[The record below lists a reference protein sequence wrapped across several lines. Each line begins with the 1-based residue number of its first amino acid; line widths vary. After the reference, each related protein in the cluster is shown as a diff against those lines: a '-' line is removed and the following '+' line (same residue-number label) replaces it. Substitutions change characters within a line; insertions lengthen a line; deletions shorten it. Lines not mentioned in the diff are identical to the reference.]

1 MIKLGFQVVENCVEV
16 VETVGAQSVEAVEN
30 LVEIVDNSPYQNLSI
45 KLW

>member
-1 MIKLGFQVVENCVEV
+1 MRKLGFQVVENCVEV
-16 VETVGAQSVEAVEN
+16 VGTIGAQSVEAVEI